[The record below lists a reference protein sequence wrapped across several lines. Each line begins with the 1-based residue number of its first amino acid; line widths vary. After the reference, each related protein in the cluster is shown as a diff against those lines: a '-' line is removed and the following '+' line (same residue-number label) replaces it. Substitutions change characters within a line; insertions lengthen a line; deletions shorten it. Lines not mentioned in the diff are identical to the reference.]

1 MGEVIRSTLFGRRIV
16 KKLIEVIKN
25 RKEEKK
31 RSAVAI

>member
-16 KKLIEVIKN
+16 KKFIDVIKS
-25 RKEEKK
+25 RKIEKK